1 MKFTPISTSMQQLKG
16 KWGIFLESPICH
28 LDELNVLANKD
39 GTKSVEIKTKRAGR
53 SLDANA
59 ALWRMLNEMAIKL
72 HTSKDELYL
81 DSLEKYGTFTHIV
94 VKPEAVKRVMREWKT
109 VRELGKVKINGKT
122 GIQLQCYFGSSQMDS
137 KEFSVLL
144 DGVISDAKELGIDFI
159 SRQDRELML
168 NNRG

>member
-1 MKFTPISTSMQQLKG
+1 MKFSPSDVRLMLEKNKYFLVVKVPINLLDGHKKIVDKG
-16 KWGIFLESPICH
+16 NSRI
-28 LDELNVLANKD
+28 
-39 GTKSVEIKTKRAGR
+39 EIKTPRHDR

-59 ALWRMLNEMAIKL
+59 ALWKTLAMIAEAL
-72 HTSKDELYL
+72 HTSKDDFYF
-81 DSLEKYGTFTHIV
+81 DALEKYGTFTHIV
-94 VKPEAVKRVMREWKT
+94 VKPEADKRTMHEWKT